1 MDSTHENQIELFTIL
16 KIELPRVFCSTTKQ
30 IFEGGCQINEEMLSR
45 EMDIFN
51 NNNNTIII
59 KSDVKTQYMRYS
71 HKYRWYNITLQEK
84 GFRHTKCNKVQEII
98 DVLAEQQQQ
107 HLIFGKCLF
116 KPFRILSH
124 VNK

>member
-1 MDSTHENQIELFTIL
+1 MFIYFS
-16 KIELPRVFCSTTKQ
+16 
-30 IFEGGCQINEEMLSR
+30 IF
-45 EMDIFN
+45 F
-51 NNNNTIII
+51 I
-59 KSDVKTQYMRYS
+59 KS
-71 HKYRWYNITLQEK
+71 
-84 GFRHTKCNKVQEII
+84 NKVQEII